1 MVNNNDPK
9 DAVLAVEVDHYNT
22 QGPRD
27 LYQLHYAWNV
37 MTLFLPLILLSLGC
51 SPTLSI
57 HLLGSAMHDQ
67 CSMTTWIDA
76 LAHYFIVLGLFL
88 IQHFLRNYIT
98 KKNPVDIQAV
108 ALDTVTKPFVPLPQ
122 SYNDVVDQ
130 SILLLSPCTHHRL
143 TCHYTALLFFGMR
156 MLYGVSKYSNNE
168 YKTCLFIF
176 MMIFSAILAFWV
188 VSIITHYIYV
198 EPLCSQFQEE
208 GLPLKNMTVLKSTE
222 VVPSYLNTHIIQYE
236 VDVINSTG
244 TSSIVK
250 VYARTRAMNPE
261 SLRILPL
268 HPTSIC
274 TPGPPG
280 LSPRSMYALLASP
293 LGCISFYDWNESD
306 DWHEKCVFALVTAT
320 LCMLG
325 SLCIAISTL
334 IPIIKA
340 DTSKRG
346 CQQ

>member
-1 MVNNNDPK
+1 MLGGACSAWARSSMGGVSMNDTGSLGAST

-57 HLLGSAMHDQ
+57 HLWGSAMHDQ

-156 MLYGVSKYSNNE
+156 MLYGVSKYSDNE
-168 YKTCLFIF
+168 YKTCLSFF
-176 MMIFSAILAFWV
+176 MTMFSAFLANSV
-188 VSIITHYIYV
+188 VSIIMDYIYI
-198 EPLCSQFQEE
+198 EPLQAQFREE
-208 GLPLKNMTVLKSTE
+208 GLPLKNMTVLKLGGP
-222 VVPSYLNTHIIQYE
+222 VLRCFNIHIIQYE

-244 TSSIVK
+244 
-250 VYARTRAMNPE
+250 M
-261 SLRILPL
+261 L
-268 HPTSIC
+268 
-274 TPGPPG
+274 
-280 LSPRSMYALLASP
+280 
-293 LGCISFYDWNESD
+293 D
-306 DWHEKCVFALVTAT
+306 CVRVQE
-320 LCMLG
+320 
-325 SLCIAISTL
+325 I
-334 IPIIKA
+334 
-340 DTSKRG
+340 
-346 CQQ
+346 